1 MADRIDDVRRR
12 LDTSRDPEGPEV
24 EEDQEEEE
32 MNIMSITFPFPSR
45 FKLPTTIPVSKDAFK
60 LVIEIPKGRLDDLIR
75 RGRQNQIDQS
85 IFRRQ
90 MPHGIR
96 DRSGPNQAPQF
107 DEEAT
112 KPRRAAKRPPKG
124 KQGRKPKKKATSYA
138 GVMRYV
144 PEVEAPKKAPV
155 ACSHVKFSPLAPGYG
170 SAAGV
175 SLAIG
180 IPTATFVKW

>member
-1 MADRIDDVRRR
+1 MADRIDDVRRK
-12 LDTSRDPEGPEV
+12 LDTSGQFEEQEV
-24 EEDQEEEE
+24 EEDQEEGEL
-32 MNIMSITFPFPSR
+32 NILTITFPFPSR
-45 FKLPTTIPVSKDAFK
+45 FKIPTTIPMSRDVFK
-60 LVIEIPKGRLDDLIR
+60 LVIEIPKGSLDDLIA
-75 RGRQNQIDQS
+75 RGRQNRIDQS

-96 DRSGPNQAPQF
+96 DRSGQPNRPEI
-107 DEEAT
+107 DGETT

-124 KQGRKPKKKATSYA
+124 KRGQKPTKKATSYA

-144 PEVEAPKKAPV
+144 PKPEIPKKAPAV
-155 ACSHVKFSPLAPGYG
+155 GHHVKFSPLAPGYG

-180 IPTATFVKW
+180 ISTATFVKW